1 MNFKPVKMSIA
12 DKDNVQRVLTGIDKK
27 INSVKT
33 ILEAQKKPLKTVT
46 GQNC

>member
-1 MNFKPVKMSIA
+1 MNFKPAKMSIA
-12 DKDNVQRVLTGIDKK
+12 DKDHVQRALTGIDKK

-46 GQNC
+46 G